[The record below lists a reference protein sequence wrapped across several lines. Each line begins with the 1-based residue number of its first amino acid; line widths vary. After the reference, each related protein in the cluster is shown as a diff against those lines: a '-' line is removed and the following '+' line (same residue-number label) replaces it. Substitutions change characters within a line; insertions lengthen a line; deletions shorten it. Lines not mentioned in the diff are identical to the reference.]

1 MRARR
6 FLLFSTGAVVL
17 LLALAFGVLQTSPGQ
32 RMLASAVSAAASTP
46 DRRVELGGVTGFFPT
61 DLRVARIELADRNGP
76 WLTVADAQLRWSFA
90 SLLSGRVRIE
100 TLSAARVDLLRA
112 PAPAKAADTAP
123 TEEGPLRLPVGID
136 LQALSI
142 DDLHIANALAR
153 TDARWRLQ
161 GSMFL
166 PADLA
171 EGRLRLSGDRTDGRS
186 GHLAADI
193 RFDLGRRTV
202 AGQIALDEGQGGVIA
217 ALLERPELDRVGL
230 RLAARGDAM
239 EGSADVSLS
248 AGDAATAHGAAT
260 WKPQGN
266 TTAVSVRLEAA
277 GPGLPRGPLADA
289 ARGPISL
296 AADATVDNALVT
308 FSDARLSAGP
318 LGIVASGRYD
328 RVGDRLEATVTLD
341 AAEPGAFAALL
352 GGANWRGLRL
362 KASAD
367 LSALATRPA
376 GTIVLDGGADDLALP
391 TLDPR
396 LPQPGKV
403 TAAARLAL
411 RDGAIGIESLD
422 LGAPLASVK
431 GTGSYVIATRI
442 GEAKATVTL
451 PSVAPLSAFA
461 QQALTGSAIVDLT
474 VRSEAGDL
482 ALGWQGTLRDFGA
495 PAVPRDLVAST
506 VDLAGSATLK
516 RDESWSL
523 ADVRVASEGG
533 TFTLAGRGRDSAG
546 TLDLALDLPR
556 IAALR
561 PGVDG
566 AMTAT
571 ATVKFDKEIELALKA
586 EARDLKHEG
595 LASRRLSLAA
605 TTTFDETGA
614 ARGTV
619 EASGDLLSQPLSLSG
634 RFARDASGG
643 IVVPVFQGNWAS
655 AVLDVANLAVT
666 EARTTGHARLRMAR
680 LQELAPLIGTD
691 LAGSI
696 DAEVTADPVSSVG
709 RLDVKVQGADLRSGG
724 VAIGTLDLAGTIDD
738 PAGIAKTDATLKTSR
753 VAGAA
758 GVSGLTGTIKGD
770 RTDLDI
776 ALQATGARTNGT
788 VVAKVALEGDQIR
801 IALSRLDAR
810 HEGIPVA
817 LAGPTRVTIAGARV
831 AIDPTNLRLGG
842 GRLSVR
848 GTLGPDAS
856 DLQLELAALPL
867 SLLDALAPGTGL
879 DGALQAKLRVQGPLD
894 APRIEAT
901 YAATNLRLRRKDA
914 ALLPSLSLQGKG
926 TLVGRQATIDAT
938 LGAGGATRLALK
950 GSATLPQ
957 GTGPIAA
964 TAALSGTLDAA
975 PFAPLLGNDIRG
987 IAGTI
992 RPNVTLEIRGGKV
1005 TGTGTVDFSGGTVA
1019 LPETGLRLS
1028 SGEGRLVLQGD
1039 TLQIQRLA
1047 FQTGG
1052 NGSVTT
1058 TGNLRLDATAGL
1070 GLDLAVAIR
1079 RALLVNRADLIATV
1093 SGDLKVT
1100 GSTAA
1105 GIDVAG
1111 PLTIDRADIAVGAA
1125 QSVDYPVL
1133 EVREINKPGVP
1144 AAVVPPPPGQKRK
1157 APPPPDATPIRLAL
1171 TIDAPRAV
1179 FVRGRGLDAEVGGRL
1194 QVSGAP
1200 SAPAVVGG
1208 LTLRRG
1214 EFTLGSRRLVFT
1226 RGIVTLDNVDEIDP
1240 RLDFL
1245 ASTSV
1250 QSTTIGVAITGT
1262 PRAPL
1267 IAITSAPAL
1276 PPDEAMALLIFGKPA
1291 SSLSG
1296 FELVQVGQALAELTG
1311 NSPGD
1316 SVIGRLRRGL
1326 GLDRLSVGS
1335 SGSSGGSSG
1344 SAQQTG
1350 ASSVSVEA
1358 GRYVAPGV
1366 YVGAKQGAAGNSSRG
1381 VVEVDVLD
1389 NVKVEGDVG
1398 ADSRGRV
1405 GVKMEWDY

>member
-1 MRARR
+1 MRTRR
-6 FLLFSTGAVVL
+6 LLLRLIGVVVA
-17 LLALAFGVLQTSPGQ
+17 LLALVFGILQTTPGL
-32 RMLASAVSAAASTP
+32 RLLAQSLSAVASTP
-46 DRRVELGGVTGFFPT
+46 DRRIELGGVTGFFPT

-76 WLTVADAQLRWSFA
+76 WLTVTDAQLRWSFT

-112 PAPAKAADTAP
+112 PESVKTTDTAP
-123 TEEGPLRLPVGID
+123 TKEGPLRLPVGID

-142 DDLHIANALAR
+142 DDLQVATALAR
-153 TDARWRLQ
+153 TDARWRLA
-161 GSMFL
+161 GSVFL

-202 AGQIALDEGQGGVIA
+202 DGQIALDEGQGGVMA
-217 ALLERPELDRVGL
+217 ALLERPELERVGL
-230 RLAARGDAM
+230 RLAARGDAT
-239 EGSADVSLS
+239 EGTADLSLS
-248 AGDAATAHGAAT
+248 AGDAATAHGTAT
-260 WKPQGN
+260 WKPQGATTQGT

-296 AADATVDNALVT
+296 AADATVDAALVT
-308 FSDARLSAGP
+308 FNDARLGAGP
-318 LGIVASGRYD
+318 LAIVASGRYD
-328 RVGDRLEATVTLD
+328 RAADRLEATATLD

-352 GGANWRGLRL
+352 GGANWRGLHL

-403 TAAARLAL
+403 SAAARLAL
-411 RDGAIGIESLD
+411 RDGALVVEQLD
-422 LGAPLASVK
+422 LGSPLASVK
-431 GTGSYVIATRI
+431 GTGSYVVATAI
-442 GEAKATVTL
+442 GDAKGTVTV

-461 QQALTGSAIVDLT
+461 QQPLTGSAVFDVT
-474 VRSEAGDL
+474 VRSDAGDL
-482 ALGWQGTLRDFGA
+482 ALGWQGALRDFGS
-495 PAVPRDLVAST
+495 PSVPRDLVAPT
-506 VDLAGSATLK
+506 VDLAGSALLK

-523 ADVRVASEGG
+523 ADVRVASEAG

-546 TLDLALDLPR
+546 TLDLALELPR
-556 IAALR
+556 IGVLQ

-566 AMTAT
+566 AVTAS
-571 ATVKFDKEIELALKA
+571 ATVKFDREIELALKA
-586 EARDLKHEG
+586 EARDLKHGG
-595 LASRRLSLAA
+595 LQSRRLSLAA
-605 TTTFDETGA
+605 TTSFDETGA

-619 EASGDLLSQPLSLSG
+619 EASGDLASQPLSLTG
-634 RFARDASGG
+634 RFSRDASGG
-643 IVVPVFQGNWAS
+643 IVVPAFQGNWAS

-666 EARTTGHARLRMAR
+666 QARTTGHARLRMAR
-680 LQELAPLIGTD
+680 LQELAPLIGAD
-691 LAGSI
+691 LAGSL

-709 RLDVKVQGADLRSGG
+709 RLDVRVQGADLGSGG

-758 GVSGLTGTIKGD
+758 GVTGLNGTFKGD
-770 RTDLDI
+770 RKGLDI
-776 ALQATGARTNGT
+776 ALQATGTRTNGT
-788 VVAKVALEGDQIR
+788 VAAKVALEGNEIR
-801 IALSRLDAR
+801 VALSRLDAR

-817 LAGPTRVTIAGARV
+817 LAGPTRVTITGARV

-842 GRLSVR
+842 GRLAVR
-848 GTLGPDAS
+848 GTLDPVAS
-856 DLQLELAALPL
+856 DMQLELAALPL
-867 SLLDALAPGTGL
+867 SLLDAFAPGTGL
-879 DGALQAKLRVQGPLD
+879 DGALQAKLRVQGPID
-894 APRIEAT
+894 APRIDAT
-901 YAATNLRLRRKDA
+901 YAATNVRLRRKDA

-926 TLVGRQATIDAT
+926 TLAGRQATIDAT

-957 GTGPIAA
+957 GAGPISG

-987 IAGTI
+987 IAGTL
-992 RPNVTLEIRGGKV
+992 RPNLTLDIRGGKV
-1005 TGTGTVDFSGGTVA
+1005 SGSGTVDFSGGAVA

-1028 SGEGRLVLQGD
+1028 GGEGRLVLQGE
-1039 TLQIQRLA
+1039 TLQVQRLA

-1052 NGSVTT
+1052 NGSVTAS
-1058 TGNLRLDATAGL
+1058 GSLKLDATAGL

-1079 RALLVNRADLIATV
+1079 RALLVSRPDLIATV

-1100 GSTAA
+1100 GSTVA

-1111 PLTIDRADIAVGAA
+1111 PLTIDRADIAIGAA

-1133 EVREINKPGVP
+1133 EVREINKPGAP
-1144 AAVVPPPPGQKRK
+1144 AVVVPPPGQKPRT
-1157 APPPPDATPIRLAL
+1157 PPPPNATPIRLAL
-1171 TIDAPRAV
+1171 AIDAPRAV

-1200 SAPAVVGG
+1200 SSPAVVGG

-1262 PRAPL
+1262 PRTPV
-1267 IAITSAPAL
+1267 IAITSAPSL

-1316 SVIGRLRRGL
+1316 SVFGRLRRGL

-1335 SGSSGGSSG
+1335 GS